1 MLMSGKSFSKAAEF
15 TGNSHRK
22 GLMAAVFSRDLAV
35 VKGGKFRKNF
45 FLYLLCIFFT
55 LFSH

>member
-1 MLMSGKSFSKAAEF
+1 MLMSGKSFSKAVEF

-22 GLMAAVFSRDLAV
+22 GLMAAVFSGDLAV
-35 VKGGKFRKNF
+35 VKGGKFRINF

-55 LFSH
+55 LFLL